1 MVKVNAPA
9 MSLDASGT
17 IGKALVFSKWK
28 GRNYVR
34 SHVTPSNP
42 KSQNQISVRAMMRFL
57 SQYWATLSAGDKATW
72 LNQATQKIVS
82 EFNAYTSYNLTR
94 HRHYKAPSK
103 AYPAAE
109 VQATPSAPTTTAT
122 ALVRS
127 IQLSI
132 ADGATPPQWGWMIH
146 RSVTTGFTPSFSN
159 VVRIIPRTATPT
171 IFVDTPLTTGIAQ
184 FYRIRG
190 ISVDGVQGTLEVERT
205 ANPT

>member
-17 IGKALVFSKWK
+17 IGNALVFSKWK

-42 KSQNQISVRAMMRFL
+42 NSANQISVRAMMRFL
-57 SQYWATLSAGDKATW
+57 AQYWATLSAGDKATW
-72 LNQATQKIVS
+72 LAQATQKIVS
-82 EFNAYTSYNLTR
+82 NFNAYSSYNLTR
-94 HRHYKAPSK
+94 HRHYLSPSK
-103 AYPAAE
+103 AYPAAA
-109 VQATPSAPTTTAT
+109 VQAAPSAPVTTPS

-146 RSVTTGFTPSFSN
+146 RSTVTGFTPSFSN
-159 VVRIIPRTATPT
+159 VVRLIPRTATPT
-171 IFVDTPLTTGIAQ
+171 IYVDTPLTTGIPYY
-184 FYRIRG
+184 YRLRG
-190 ISVDGVQGTLEVERT
+190 FSVDGVQGALEVERT
-205 ANPT
+205 ATPT